1 MDHQESRFLFMIISF
16 LIARLVLKSFHR
28 KRDEEGGEANNSS
41 LVQLTKRATAIRLE
55 EKELNRKKKFLDFI
69 N

>member
-28 KRDEEGGEANNSS
+28 KRDEEEGGGGEANNSL
-41 LVQLTKRATAIRLE
+41 LVQLTKRATAIRPE
-55 EKELNRKKKFLDFI
+55 EKELKGKK
-69 N
+69 

>member
-1 MDHQESRFLFMIISF
+1 MIISF

-28 KRDEEGGEANNSS
+28 KRDEGGEANNSS